1 MDGDVTVHLARAV
14 SMRARVSFGCLL
26 LTNSGWRE
34 DKCEQTERA
43 MCVRVVLQRETPAH
57 RWRNGFI
64 GRVVLKS
71 LSLNGAVPL
80 SLSPFPPAAARSA
93 AVVRLLRARVKPATL
108 TVTKYVNEDT
118 TRSTFVSILKF
129 SVGVIGKIIKVTF
142 RVFCIHH

>member
-1 MDGDVTVHLARAV
+1 MDGDVTVNLARAV

-26 LTNSGWRE
+26 LTNSGSRE

-93 AVVRLLRARVKPATL
+93 AVVRARVCEASHSDGYEIRERGHNSFHFPFQ
-108 TVTKYVNEDT
+108 Y
-118 TRSTFVSILKF
+118 
-129 SVGVIGKIIKVTF
+129 
-142 RVFCIHH
+142 